1 MLESSMTMKIM
12 SNPALTAQI
21 SKGRQVGCQPSTVV
35 QLLNCVYGEDL
46 VDASEVKDINVAVKD
61 EAIKYGSVEDV
72 VIPVPPKDG
81 SFTPGVGKIFV
92 EFKDVTSARK
102 FQAELNGRRWDQ
114 RTCCAAFYPL
124 DRLKSKKYTLMDN

>member
-12 SNPALTAQI
+12 SNPALTQQI
-21 SKGRQVGCQPSTVV
+21 SRGRQVGCVPSTVV

-46 VDASEVKDINVAVKD
+46 VDASEVKDINIAVKD
-61 EAIKYGSVEDV
+61 EAMKYGSVEDV

-92 EFKDVTSARK
+92 NFKDVTAARK
-102 FQAELNGRRWDQ
+102 FQAEINGRLWDK
-114 RTCCAAFYPL
+114 RVCCAAFYPV
-124 DRLKSKKYTLMDN
+124 DRLNKKQFTIMDN